1 MKNIRTTIRY
11 ALILSL
17 AFIVTAHAQRLPSR
31 PVPAQAVN
39 DFANVIPAS
48 FKQQIEAI
56 CHELWEKTNTAI
68 VIVTIETLEGE
79 NLEDYANRLYESWGI
94 GKRGEDKG
102 VLILNVVGDRKVRIE
117 TGYGL
122 EGILPDGKVGQIIDD
137 EMIPLLRQRNYGQA
151 YLNAVITI
159 AQIIAADEGVELT
172 GENKSQH
179 PEDNVAPGGRIGGL
193 ATILFIIFLLIITR
207 GRILPWLILSSM
219 SSGRGDRDDWGGFGG
234 RGGGFGGGFGGFG
247 GGMSG
252 GGGASRSY

>member
-1 MKNIRTTIRY
+1 MKNIRTTIHY
-11 ALILSL
+11 ALILSVVC
-17 AFIVTAHAQRLPSR
+17 IVTAHAQTLPSR

-56 CHELWEKTNTAI
+56 CRELWEKTNAAI
-68 VIVTIETLEGE
+68 VVVTIETLGGE

-102 VLILNVVGDRKVRIE
+102 VLILNVVEDRKVRIE

-137 EMIPLLRQRNYGQA
+137 EMIPLLRQGNYGQA

-159 AQIIAADEGVELT
+159 AEMIAADEGVELT
-172 GENKSQH
+172 GEIKSHH